1 MPFEIISLPQG
12 DSFARG
18 YSSLQDE
25 FGVVAINLA
34 AWNFVFTLKA
44 NQSDLDAAALLSIVT
59 AQMTTNN
66 ATGQVGFTVTP
77 AQLSALTLGAGY
89 SYAFKA
95 KSPGG
100 FVSTLDEGLLTLAAS
115 ARKTF

>member
-1 MPFEIISLPQG
+1 MAFEIITLPQG

-25 FGVVAINLA
+25 FGVVALSLA

-59 AQMTTNN
+59 AQMTINN
-66 ATGQVGFTVTP
+66 TTGQVGFTVTP
-77 AQLSALTLGAGY
+77 AQLSALTLGTAY
-89 SYAFKA
+89 YYAFKA

-100 FVSTLDEGLLTLAAS
+100 FVGTLDEGLLTLTAS
-115 ARKTF
+115 ARKIF